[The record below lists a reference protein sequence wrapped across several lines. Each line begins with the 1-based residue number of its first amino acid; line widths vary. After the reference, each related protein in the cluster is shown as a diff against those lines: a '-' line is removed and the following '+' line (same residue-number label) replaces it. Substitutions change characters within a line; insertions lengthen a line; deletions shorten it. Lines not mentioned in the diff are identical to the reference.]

1 MVWPPRLQMIGRW
14 WQNGQGSEDY
24 KGWLE
29 NDSDEG
35 LWCCENFINPME
47 QNVFIGKQKLLQM
60 HRMGENLE
68 NEGRHK
74 QAEPLPDLFQR
85 PTVSSS
91 TVAAIE
97 KANPD
102 G

>member
-1 MVWPPRLQMIGRW
+1 
-14 WQNGQGSEDY
+14 
-24 KGWLE
+24 
-29 NDSDEG
+29 
-35 LWCCENFINPME
+35 ME

-91 TVAAIE
+91 TMAAIE

>member
-1 MVWPPRLQMIGRW
+1 
-14 WQNGQGSEDY
+14 
-24 KGWLE
+24 
-29 NDSDEG
+29 
-35 LWCCENFINPME
+35 ME

-60 HRMGENLE
+60 HRIGENLE

-74 QAEPLPDLFQR
+74 QAEAPCLIFSKDL
-85 PTVSSS
+85 SSS
-91 TVAAIE
+91 PVAAIE